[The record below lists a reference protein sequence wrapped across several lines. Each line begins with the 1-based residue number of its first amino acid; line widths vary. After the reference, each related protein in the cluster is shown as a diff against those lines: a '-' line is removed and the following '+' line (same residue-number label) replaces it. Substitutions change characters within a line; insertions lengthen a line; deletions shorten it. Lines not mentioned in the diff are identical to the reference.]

1 MSSTLSP
8 APSTANPSEP
18 PPPRRRRVGAA
29 GAAIVFALALTGTAY
44 LVNGRSAEAAPYEE
58 FPFSDAQSVDT
69 PPDQAA
75 GPVGIALAD
84 SATQATIDRL
94 DAAATTTTSPNQ
106 LALLAR
112 LLLQRAAV
120 TGDADTYARAITAL
134 DRAVTLAPGDLG
146 VRALRASARVTL
158 HDFEGAA
165 EDAERVLAVS
175 PDDPGALGASYD
187 AAFETGDYSLAE
199 RRLTR
204 LVQLGPQSPQ
214 VLFRAARWASLHGDS
229 REAASLTTRARAA
242 AVAAGAVGTSRATYD
257 LIAGKEALD
266 EGRYSIAIGAYES
279 ALEAAPG
286 WHSALAG
293 LGRARAASGDLVGAE
308 AALSQAADLVPLPD
322 TVSALGDVRT
332 LLGDTAGAQVAYGT
346 VDVVAQLEASQ
357 QRFSRAI
364 VLSRADRG
372 VDTAAAVADARAELR
387 TRHDVY
393 GYDALAWALLADGR
407 PRAAVRFADQSL
419 ALGTL
424 DPKLL
429 AHAGLAHAAVG
440 DSSGARRLL
449 TQAVELSAN
458 VDPLLMQRVNAT
470 LASLPTAVTS

>member
-8 APSTANPSEP
+8 APPAASPSQ
-18 PPPRRRRVGAA
+18 PPPRPRRRVGAA
-29 GAAIVFALALTGTAY
+29 TAAVVFALALTGTAY
-44 LVNGRSAEAAPYEE
+44 LVNARSTDVVAYEE
-58 FPFSDAQSVDT
+58 FPFSDAEAVST
-69 PPDQAA
+69 PPEQAA

-84 SATQATIDRL
+84 AATQDTIDRL
-94 DAAATTTTSPNQ
+94 ESVSATASPGQ
-106 LALLAR
+106 LSLLAR

-134 DRAVTLAPGDLG
+134 DSAVAQAPGNIAA
-146 VRALRASARVTL
+146 RSLRAAARVTM
-158 HDFEGAA
+158 HDFEGA
-165 EDAERVLAVS
+165 EQDAERVLATD
-175 PDDPGALGASYD
+175 PDDSGALGASYD
-187 AAFETGDYSLAE
+187 AAFETGDYALAE

-214 VLFRAARWASLHGDS
+214 VLFRAARWETLHGNTT
-229 REAASLTTRARAA
+229 EAASLTARARAA
-242 AVAAGAVGTSRATYD
+242 AIEAGAVGTARATYD
-257 LIAGKEALD
+257 LLAGKEALD

-293 LGRARAASGDLVGAE
+293 LGRARAAAGDLVGAE
-308 AALSQAADLVPLPD
+308 EALSQAADLVPLPD
-322 TVSALGDVRT
+322 TFSALGDVRT

-364 VLSRADRG
+364 VLSRSDRG

-387 TRHDVY
+387 MRHDVY

-407 PRAAVRFADQSL
+407 PKAAVRFADQAL

-424 DPKLL
+424 DPKLF

-440 DSSGARRLL
+440 DNAGARRLL
-449 TQAVELSAN
+449 TQAVGLSAN
-458 VDPLLMQRVNAT
+458 VDPLLMQRVKDT
-470 LASLPTAVTS
+470 LAAIPTAVTS